1 MAVPGNRGG
10 RPSKGKRKPVFIRMP
25 VDLAAELE
33 AEAKR
38 NGLDV
43 TTWVTE
49 LVADRLQYPLT
60 RQERLPLSQ
69 PAA

>member
-1 MAVPGNRGG
+1 MAVPGKRIG
-10 RPSKGKRKPVFIRMP
+10 RPSKGERKPFLIKMP
-25 VDLAAELE
+25 VALARELE

-49 LVADRLQYPLT
+49 LVADRLQYPLA